1 MMIPIIMILSTA
13 FCFYF
18 DNHNW
23 LNKNIDFVPFI
34 HNVVVGLGSTCVVI
48 YNFNIINDYETTTGF
63 WYIIFPLLSSGY
75 SFYDLYT
82 GLVLG
87 KTPLIIHG
95 IITMIISV
103 VSFYPTPLYAPLSN
117 FGYVTELS
125 SIFLNLRPLRKT
137 SIDIMF
143 AVMFF
148 ITRILFL
155 PYVSY
160 FSPSIELKILSF
172 ALTVLNVY
180 WFVLIVKKMLKQIK
194 AN

>member
-34 HNVVVGLGSTCVVI
+34 HNVVVGIGSTCVII
-48 YNFNIINDYETTTGF
+48 YNFNIIRDYETTTGF

-75 SFYDLYT
+75 SFYDLYY
-82 GLVLG
+82 GIVLG
-87 KTPLIIHG
+87 NVSVIIHG
-95 IITMIISV
+95 LVMTIMSFMV
-103 VSFYPTPLYAPLSN
+103 FYPTPLYAPLTN

-125 SIFLNLRPLRKT
+125 SIILNLRTLRKLWR
-137 SIDIMF
+137 DIMF

-148 ITRILFL
+148 ITRILYL
-155 PYVSY
+155 PYITL
-160 FSPSIELKILSF
+160 FSPSIEFKMLGLT
-172 ALTVLNVY
+172 LTVLNVY
-180 WFVLIVKKMLKQIK
+180 WFVLIVKKMLKK
-194 AN
+194 MKPN